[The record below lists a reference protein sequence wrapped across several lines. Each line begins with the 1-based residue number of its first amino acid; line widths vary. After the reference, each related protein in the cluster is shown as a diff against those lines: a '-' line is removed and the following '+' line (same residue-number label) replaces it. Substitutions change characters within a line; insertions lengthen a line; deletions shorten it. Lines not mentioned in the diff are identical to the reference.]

1 MTLRRVLAWGG
12 LALLAYVLIGTLL
25 HRVAFPVPPIESS
38 LLPRAGDSV
47 YNHLAGERLVF
58 RRTGAETDGASFE
71 VDLYL
76 DPHGAV
82 PIEHVHAEVE
92 EYFTVVE
99 GVLTVRVSGVEKQ
112 LRPGETIVVP
122 PGTPHQPF
130 NPTDQVVHVI
140 GGGKP
145 AGKLDLCLVQ
155 THMLL
160 LDRNQKQPSPITV
173 LGIVATAPEG
183 CDIYPAGP
191 PVALLRA
198 LRVVVAPAARI
209 FGFRGFEPKYSERA
223 RPRRAT
229 RQAAEAVG
237 RGPRPFEI
245 DTRAGTITRGR
256 SSAARRSGAG

>member
-1 MTLRRVLAWGG
+1 MTLRRVPLWGG

-25 HRVAFPVPPIESS
+25 HRIVFPVSPIEPS

-76 DPHGAV
+76 DPRGAV
-82 PIEHVHAEVE
+82 PVEHVHAEVE
-92 EYFTVVE
+92 EYFTVVD
-99 GVLTVRVSGVEKQ
+99 GILTVRLAGVEKQ
-112 LRPGETIVVP
+112 VRPGETIVVP

-130 NPTDQVVHVI
+130 NQTDQVVHVI

-145 AGKLDLCLVQ
+145 ARKLDLCLVQ
-155 THMLL
+155 LHTLV

-173 LGIVATAPEG
+173 LGLVATAPEG

-198 LRVVVAPAARI
+198 LRLLVAPAARL
-209 FGFRGFEPKYSERA
+209 FGFNGFEPEYSERA
-223 RPRRAT
+223 RAKRAAQ
-229 RQAAEAVG
+229 QAAEADG
-237 RGPRPFEI
+237 RGLQPRERPSSI
-245 DTRAGTITRGR
+245 RGMVGTC
-256 SSAARRSGAG
+256 AAAA

>member
-1 MTLRRVLAWGG
+1 MTLRRVLTWGG

-25 HRVAFPVPPIESS
+25 HRIVFPVSPIEPS

-47 YNHLAGERLVF
+47 YNHLAGERFVF

-82 PIEHVHAEVE
+82 PVEHVHAEVE

-99 GVLTVRVSGVEKQ
+99 GVLTVRLAGAEKQ
-112 LRPGETIVVP
+112 VRPGETIVVP

-130 NPTDQVVHVI
+130 NQTGQMVHVI

-145 AGKLDLCLVQ
+145 ARKLDLCLVQ
-155 THMLL
+155 LHMLV

-173 LGIVATAPEG
+173 LGLVATAPEG

-198 LRVVVAPAARI
+198 LRVVVAPAARL
-209 FGFRGFEPKYSERA
+209 FGFNGFEPEYSERA
-223 RPRRAT
+223 RAKRAA
-229 RQAAEAVG
+229 QHAAEADG
-237 RGPRPFEI
+237 RGPQSHERPCSRRGVAPL
-245 DTRAGTITRGR
+245 RA
-256 SSAARRSGAG
+256 AAA